1 MNTHRR
7 IRKLIFILLV
17 FGATF
22 MPLHG
27 RVQADLKYIGVKVGE
42 PAPDFKLKTLE
53 GKFVSLSSFKGEKI
67 VMIDFW
73 ATWCNVCKKELITI
87 NEDYVKYRDQGLEIL
102 SIVLNASDEK
112 GVRKIRDSKELSYPI
127 LLDTEWKVSKK
138 YGLEGPIPVK
148 VVIDINGIIR
158 FTHFGGFP
166 PGENEI
172 PYVVEALLS
181 EFPDETETQE

>member
-1 MNTHRR
+1 M
-7 IRKLIFILLV
+7 LFVLLV

-22 MPLHG
+22 MLLHDQA
-27 RVQADLKYIGVKVGE
+27 QADLKYIGVKVGE
-42 PAPDFKLKTLE
+42 PAPDFNLKTLD
-53 GKFVSLSSFKGEKI
+53 GKFVRLSSFKGEKI

-87 NEDYVKYRDQGLEIL
+87 NEDYVKYRDQGLEVL

-112 GVRKIRDSKELSYPI
+112 GVQKIKDSKKLEYPI
-127 LLDTEWKVSKK
+127 LLDTEWEVSKK

-148 VVIDINGIIR
+148 VVIDVKGIIR

-166 PGENEI
+166 TGENEI
-172 PYVVEALLS
+172 PYVVEELLT
-181 EFPDETETQE
+181 ELPDKTKSQE